1 MKKFLKKLWEFS
13 GTWTGTLIIVLLII
27 FFIAQAF
34 VIPSGSMKNSLLI
47 GDHLFVKKF
56 SYGIPT
62 PHIPWIE
69 LPVLPDF
76 KKNGHLFSAKGPKRG
91 DITVFRFPLQ
101 PRTHYVKRTFAI
113 GGDEVIFTEKAMYLR
128 PKEGDDFIAKNYK
141 AEQII
146 KIDGRNFVKEP
157 YSYKG
162 IHYDESVNAFLN
174 LANYDKQVMQ
184 EKYYKELPK
193 IPLYYQGKELS
204 SYGISFN
211 AYYYKVPEGEYFM
224 VGDNRDHSFDSR
236 FWGSVKY
243 KFIVGKPWF
252 VYFSLNKNYEIRW
265 ERIGRL
271 VSTLEDDDFYVNQ
284 ALQEE
289 QVQGIY

>member
-1 MKKFLKKLWEFS
+1 MKKFLKQLWDFS

-62 PHIPWIE
+62 PHLPWIE
-69 LPVLPDF
+69 VPVLPDF

-101 PRTHYVKRTFAI
+101 PRTHYVKRTFALS
-113 GGDEVIFTEKAMYLR
+113 GDEVIFTEKAMYLR
-128 PKEGDDFIAKNYK
+128 PHEGDDFIAKNYK
-141 AEQII
+141 AEQIV

-157 YSYKG
+157 YPYKG
-162 IHYDESVNAFLN
+162 IHYDESVNGFLN
-174 LANYDKQVMQ
+174 LANYDKQIME
-184 EKYYKELPK
+184 EKYYPELK
-193 IPLYYQGKELS
+193 DIPLFYKGQELS
-204 SYGISFN
+204 SYGIKIN
-211 AYYYKVPEGEYFM
+211 AYYYKVPEGKYFM

-236 FWGSVKY
+236 FWGPVEY

-252 VYFSLNKNYEIRW
+252 VYFSLNKNYELRW

-271 VSTLEDDDFYVNQ
+271 VSTLENDDFYIEK